1 MIVYVQLI
9 YALAMELVKE
19 YLLREDDYDNEKELE
34 TVSFIIHLKQKKDR
48 EFRSKSALA
57 I

>member
-19 YLLREDDYDNEKELE
+19 YLLREDYDKEKELE
-34 TVSFIIHLKQKKDR
+34 TVSFIIHLKHKKDR